1 MKKKGLLLC
10 VCQGTCPSFQA
21 MDTFEVLNTLRRENI
36 FEWVGVHPQLCA
48 EDGDSYLRE
57 LLRGAEID
65 ELYVAAC
72 DPTMQKKMYRDAFDS
87 AGFAREK
94 HIGIEIRNMTTE
106 QVIAKIKEAVATSEA
121 VQAKPVENKA
131 D

>member
-1 MKKKGLLLC
+1 MSKRGLLLC

-48 EDGDSYLRE
+48 EDGDRYLKE
-57 LLRGAEID
+57 LLKGAEID

-72 DPTMQKKMYRDAFDS
+72 DPTMQRKMFRDAFDG
-87 AGFAREK
+87 AGFERDK
-94 HIGIEIRNMTTE
+94 HIGIEIRNMNTE
-106 QVIAKIKEAVATSEA
+106 QVVNKIREAVSEREQSQNNPA
-121 VQAKPVENKA
+121 
-131 D
+131 